1 MVSLIAAVYEF
12 RETLWAYL
20 FESLDLVGIL
30 RNPQGPSSK
39 PEGPF
44 KNPWIFRRIPRNPLK
59 PFRALGAKIIEIK
72 MIFFSHFWQTHP
84 PTTSKWFSNWI
95 VLFKFGPIWNTKNK
109 ATQRCP
115 QTPVMILSN
124 LLQDGPLPRP
134 LLPLPQ
140 RLSPPL
146 LQLLCGTVPTF
157 ITTSG
162 FLQSGSALRMCSLI
176 ENAQTLEVAQVVQC
190 WLSRY
195 HFYM

>member
-59 PFRALGAKIIEIK
+59 PFRA
-72 MIFFSHFWQTHP
+72 